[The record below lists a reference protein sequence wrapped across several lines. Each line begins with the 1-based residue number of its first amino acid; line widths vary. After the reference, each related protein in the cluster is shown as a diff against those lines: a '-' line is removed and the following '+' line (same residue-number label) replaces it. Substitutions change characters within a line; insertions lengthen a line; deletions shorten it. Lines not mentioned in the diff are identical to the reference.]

1 MDKMIRERVWERS
14 KGYCEMCGIPMDKQD
29 FALHH
34 RKLKSRGGKDTMSN
48 LIALHHG
55 CHNTRTDSIH
65 LNPKW
70 ATEHGFMV
78 SSWSDPENVALCPPN
93 GSRIILLNDGS
104 IKLLQTEKGEK
115 EWLENH

>member
-1 MDKMIRERVWERS
+1 MTRERVWERS

-34 RKLKSRGGKDTMSN
+34 RKLKSRGGEDTMSN
-48 LIALHHG
+48 LIAIHHG
-55 CHNTRTDSIH
+55 CHNMRTDSIH

-78 SSWSDPENVALCPPN
+78 SSWSDPENVALCRPN